1 MTFSDDN
8 YDLTGTT
15 EYRLI
20 ADYYGD
26 RRAARSGV
34 PLINHINEGDY
45 ILWELGASILTR
57 KAFFLHPLV
66 QSDVDMKANMDVIE
80 FVLADPYALI
90 LAMEYRNIANQYL
103 SHRKISS
110 VSEITLSPIKEVN
123 IMLIADKIQNYK
135 DFILYHRGTH
145 PRSDE
150 LIEYFENWLTKLGI
164 FDFDNWFRGL
174 KIQFPPEDKTKEDI
188 EY

>member
-1 MTFSDDN
+1 MTFCDKSYN
-8 YDLTGTT
+8 LTDTT
-15 EYRLI
+15 EYKLI
-20 ADYYGD
+20 AEYYGD

-45 ILWELGASILTR
+45 ILWELGATIAAR

-66 QSDVDMKANMDVIE
+66 QSDEDLRVNLYSISEAKV
-80 FVLADPYALI
+80 DPYALI

-103 SHRKISS
+103 SHRKISD
-110 VSEITLSPIKEVN
+110 VSQIVLSPIDEIN
-123 IMLIADKIQNYK
+123 DMLYADKVQNYK

-150 LIEYFENWLTKLGI
+150 LVEYFENWLKRLRI

-174 KIQFPPEDKTKEDI
+174 KTQFPPEDKSKEDI
-188 EY
+188 DY